1 MAPIAEVACSVV
13 LEQVMASARSGSETR
28 SGTPTQLSPRVSD
41 ADEHDEETQPPSR
54 RRWGSVKT
62 WVFAH
67 LLASTFA
74 RVSLTRR
81 SSLSCGKDCQQQH
94 SELDDDDTATLP
106 SSSSSSSSSLA
117 SMVNSTQASMSPPSL
132 PSECPATS
140 TTSKGCN
147 DWDVSYKSLPRMGS
161 CKQLSVTESSN
172 QDGDANLVF
181 DLVRV
186 IGSGS
191 FGTVL
196 LSRLANRPERLFAIK
211 MVPKCKLR
219 CDSTDVDVQ
228 RLLTERLVLSDID
241 HPFIT
246 KLYCAFESERSVN
259 FVMEYCAGGD
269 MYFLV
274 EKFPKNRLPELLVV
288 FYAASI
294 ALALNYLHQRGILY
308 RDLKPENV
316 LLDSQ
321 GFVRLADFGFA
332 RQGVASGT
340 QPCKTFCGSA
350 DYIAPEVIA
359 GKGYGA
365 AADMWSFG
373 CVLFELLTGFPPF
386 YCPKD
391 RTKLFYKIEHSE
403 PKFPSH
409 FSVEAKDLLTK
420 LLTKDPLERLG
431 GGPDGMR
438 DLFAHPFF
446 ASVDWYQLSTKQVVP
461 PHCPRLSGPMDTS
474 NFEQQFTTQHV
485 TGTVVFKECEPADG
499 EEKLF
504 DGFDWCTDSNE
515 FQ

>member
-1 MAPIAEVACSVV
+1 M
-13 LEQVMASARSGSETR
+13 
-28 SGTPTQLSPRVSD
+28 TPTQLSPRVSEGD
-41 ADEHDEETQPPSR
+41 DGDEAQPPSR

-81 SSLSCGKDCQQQH
+81 SSLSCGTECPQQH
-94 SELDDDDTATLP
+94 DDEDDDTTTLP
-106 SSSSSSSSSLA
+106 SSSCSSSSL
-117 SMVNSTQASMSPPSL
+117 SSTSS
-132 PSECPATS
+132 
-140 TTSKGCN
+140 SKGCN
-147 DWDVSYKSLPRMGS
+147 DWDVSYKSLPKMGS
-161 CKQLSVTESSN
+161 CKQLSVPAASN
-172 QDGDANLVF
+172 QDDTNLVF

-219 CDSTDVDVQ
+219 RGSTDVDVQ

-274 EKFPKNRLPELLVV
+274 EKFPKNRLPEPLVV

-294 ALALNYLHQRGILY
+294 ALALNYLHQRGVLY

-332 RQGVASGT
+332 RRGVVAGT

-386 YCPKD
+386 YSPKD
-391 RTKLFYKIEHSE
+391 RTKLFYKIENSE
-403 PKFPSH
+403 PTFPSH
-409 FSVEAKDLLTK
+409 FSCEARDLLTK
-420 LLTKDPLERLG
+420 LLAKNPLERLG
-431 GGPDGMR
+431 GGPDGMQ
-438 DLFAHPFF
+438 DLFSHPFF
-446 ASVDWYQLSTKQVVP
+446 ESVDWYQLSTKQVVP
-461 PHCPRLSGPMDTS
+461 PHSPRLSGPMDTS

-485 TGTVVFKECEPADG
+485 TGSVVFKESSPEDG
-499 EEKLF
+499 DEKLF
-504 DGFDWCTDSNE
+504 EGFDWCTNANE